1 MTVTTTDNWP
11 TVEGGSGGIGRL
23 RAALLVGVLVGL
35 TAALIS
41 PSAGAA
47 TWTKLDRGNEL
58 RFKLKGS
65 KLTLTIVERHNVIRS
80 PTTQSELFGKRLWVG
95 CGTSFRGVNR
105 DTVVGAL
112 ARWPRGAESISVRLD
127 RDISRR
133 AKWCLAES
141 RGEFA
146 GGDLAFVSRYE
157 AEPGRR
163 LTSGRLRGGAR
174 WGLAAWRG
182 RHLEPCLGLRLPDYT
197 STFCFDEE
205 AQREAGIEA
214 GLRVASCLW
223 ETFVLGAV
231 ARSATR
237 VEIRLKDGSTVPAVL
252 LPRPRGSRVRAQYF
266 VALMD
271 GPVEVSMVVAYD
283 AKNQVIARDREVAG
297 GGPANCGRRGL

>member
-1 MTVTTTDNWP
+1 M
-11 TVEGGSGGIGRL
+11 GRL
-23 RAALLVGVLVGL
+23 RAALLVGVMVGV
-35 TAALIS
+35 TAALVPPGAS
-41 PSAGAA
+41 AA
-47 TWTKLDRGNEL
+47 TWTKLDRRNEL

-65 KLTLTIVERHNVIRS
+65 ELTLTIIERRNFIRI
-80 PTTQSELFGKRLWVG
+80 PTTRRELFGKRLWVG
-95 CGTSFRGVNR
+95 CGTSFRAVNR
-105 DTVVGAL
+105 DTVVGAVV
-112 ARWPRGAESISVRLD
+112 RWPHGAESISVRLD

-133 AKWCLAES
+133 AKWCLVES

-146 GGDLAFVSRYE
+146 GGDLAFVSFYE

-182 RHLEPCLGLRLPDYT
+182 RHLEPCLGLRLPEYS

-214 GLRVASCLW
+214 GFRVASCSG

-237 VEIRLKDGSTVPAVL
+237 VEIRLEDGRRVPAVL
-252 LPRPRGSRVRAQYF
+252 LPRPRDSHVRAQYF
-266 VALMD
+266 TALMD
-271 GPVEVSMVVAYD
+271 GPVDVSGVVAYD
-283 AKNQVIARDREVAG
+283 DKGHVLARDREVAG
-297 GGPANCGRRGL
+297 GGPANCGRGNGF